1 MQLRELVT
9 RYIILRN
16 SDIVRNLV
24 QPFIKTFLQPTPE
37 FTQLQSEAAGRGK
50 RRRKKKKE
58 IAAPAPS
65 SSKKGFAI
73 VCRY

>member
-1 MQLRELVT
+1 
-9 RYIILRN
+9 
-16 SDIVRNLV
+16 V

-37 FTQLQSEAAGRGK
+37 FTQLQSEGSREGK
-50 RRRKKKKE
+50 KEKRKKKKE